1 MCILRS
7 IILLDLS
14 LGIAFGEV
22 LVPRSMKSIY
32 HNHFRKEKT
41 MSEQEVLKIARETV
55 EAFNT
60 SDWERLKSSL
70 APDVVYDE
78 VGTQRHMKGAGQVV
92 ESFQEWKKA
101 GPDGIGTITKEI
113 VSGNTVVLEVTWTAT
128 QNGPLVTPEGTIPPS
143 GKPWKVEAAQ
153 VITVKEGK
161 IKEVHQYFDTMTLL
175 QQIGAT
181 QK

>member
-1 MCILRS
+1 
-7 IILLDLS
+7 
-14 LGIAFGEV
+14 
-22 LVPRSMKSIY
+22 
-32 HNHFRKEKT
+32 

-60 SDWERLKSSL
+60 GDWGRLKSSL

-78 VGTQRHMKGAGQVV
+78 VVGTPRHMEGAGQVV
-92 ESFQEWKKA
+92 ESFQDWKKA
-101 GPDGIGTITKEI
+101 GPDGIGTITKEV

-128 QNGPLVTPEGTIPPS
+128 QNGPLVTPERTIPPS
-143 GKPWKVEAAQ
+143 GRPWRVPAAQ
-153 VITVKEGK
+153 VITVKDGK

>member
-1 MCILRS
+1 
-7 IILLDLS
+7 
-14 LGIAFGEV
+14 
-22 LVPRSMKSIY
+22 
-32 HNHFRKEKT
+32 

-60 SDWERLKSSL
+60 GDWGRLKSSL

-78 VGTQRHMKGAGQVV
+78 VVGTPRHMEGAGQVV

-101 GPDGIGTITKEI
+101 GPDGIGTITKEV

-128 QNGPLVTPEGTIPPS
+128 QNGPLVTPERTIPPS
-143 GKPWKVEAAQ
+143 GRPWRVPAAQ
-153 VITVKEGK
+153 VITVKDGK

-175 QQIGAT
+175 QQIGAM

>member
-1 MCILRS
+1 
-7 IILLDLS
+7 
-14 LGIAFGEV
+14 
-22 LVPRSMKSIY
+22 
-32 HNHFRKEKT
+32 

-60 SDWERLKSSL
+60 GDWERLKSSL

-78 VGTQRHMKGAGQVV
+78 VVGTPRHMEGAGQVV

-101 GPDGIGTITKEI
+101 GPDGIGTITKEV
-113 VSGNTVVLEVTWTAT
+113 VSGNTAVLEVTWTAT
-128 QNGPLVTPEGTIPPS
+128 QNGPLVTPARTIPPS
-143 GKPWKVEAAQ
+143 GQPWKVEAAQ
-153 VITVKEGK
+153 VITVKDGK
-161 IKEVHQYFDTMTLL
+161 IKEVHQYFDTMSLL